1 VNCQNTVDP
10 LSKAV
15 RMRVLV
21 LLKFTDTQRA
31 RQTLPMHTSVKNKNT
46 VAQDFIKKIISGRN

>member
-1 VNCQNTVDP
+1 VNCQNTGDP

-21 LLKFTDTQRA
+21 LQKFPDTQRA
-31 RQTLPMHTSVKNKNT
+31 RQTLPMHTSVK
-46 VAQDFIKKIISGRN
+46 IKTLWHKISLRK

>member
-1 VNCQNTVDP
+1 
-10 LSKAV
+10 V

-21 LLKFTDTQRA
+21 LQKFTDTQRA

-46 VAQDFIKKIISGRN
+46 VAQDFIKKIIKNTVAQDFIKKIISERN